1 MEHESRVG
9 LRYVV
14 AAGYDP
20 REAPIAL
27 QRISE
32 KHPEGAT
39 NKPLPTL
46 GNYVDAELGFDY
58 MQTDFAS
65 LRKGESEYTA
75 LRNMTLAAD
84 PKLDEK
90 GKNRLSD

>member
-9 LRYVV
+9 LRYVL

-32 KHPEGAT
+32 RHPDGVT
-39 NKPLPTL
+39 DKPLSSL
-46 GNYVDAELGFDY
+46 ANYVDAELGFDY
-58 MQTDFAS
+58 MTMDFAS
-65 LRKGESEYTA
+65 LRKGEDEFAS

-84 PKLDEK
+84 PKLQKD
-90 GKNRLSD
+90 